1 MDAPF
6 SRFFVDLAGRLTG
19 QLTLRLFLQ
28 PIMST
33 LFAIKDGVKDAA
45 EDKPAYPWSL
55 FTDPENRL
63 DRIRECWKAV
73 GKIAIIAVVLD
84 AVYQIMVFRW
94 FYVGEALVT
103 AVILAIVPY
112 VLLRGSVDR
121 IAHWWIRRGSSP
133 TRRRGI

>member
-1 MDAPF
+1 MDAVI
-6 SRFFVDLAGRLTG
+6 SRFFEDLAGRLTG
-19 QLTLRLFLQ
+19 PLTLRLFLQ

-33 LFAIKDGVKDAA
+33 LFAVKDGIKDAA
-45 EDKPAYPWSL
+45 EGRPAYLWSL
-55 FTDPENRL
+55 FTDPENRVG
-63 DRIRECWKAV
+63 RIRECWKAV
-73 GKIAIIAVVLD
+73 GKIAILALVLD

-112 VLLRGSVDR
+112 VLLRGIANRV
-121 IAHWWIRRGSSP
+121 AHWWMGRGPSA